1 MSNPFRVRLP
11 TRLGLGAATVLIV
24 GGLATSAPAHA
35 STDNLGQG
43 VYNCAGM
50 MLPYYIDSH
59 GSITMPMPDG
69 TTMHW
74 RNFGAMVTYMRTQ
87 QMCQ

>member
-1 MSNPFRVRLP
+1 MSNPLRARLP
-11 TRLGLGAATVLIV
+11 THIGLVVATVLLV
-24 GGLATSAPAHA
+24 GGLTTAPADA
-35 STDNLGQG
+35 STDNFGQG

-59 GSITMPMPDG
+59 GSITMSMPDG

-74 RNFGAMVTYMRTQ
+74 HTFGAMVTYMRTQ